1 MIGVT
6 SPSTQ
11 EADMPNTL
19 AISQSTATVSAA
31 VVALVA
37 SLVSLVVSA
46 YNQRTIASGQ
56 ERLQRELA
64 DRQADLQ
71 RDIESAKDM
80 FERARALNT
89 LTRDRIISR
98 FDGAL
103 NAYGVLSTYAQLV
116 GRPAWVAK
124 QGTAAI
130 EDRVQSEA
138 SALRSGL
145 EFLRFMKAMPDQ
157 DYEQCITTCSRVTR
171 IWGQLIGELPIEYGK
186 EPRGPQP
193 DVGAFLSG
201 RVTERHTE
209 LRRLTDDLGTALFE
223 SLARITVPL

>member
-1 MIGVT
+1 
-6 SPSTQ
+6 
-11 EADMPNTL
+11 MPTIV
-19 AISQSTATVSAA
+19 AISQPAATILAA
-31 VVALVA
+31 YLALVA
-37 SLVSLVVSA
+37 SLVTLGVGA
-46 YNQRTIASGQ
+46 HTQRTIASRQ
-56 ERLQRELA
+56 EQLQRNLA

-71 RDIESAKDM
+71 REVESAKDM
-80 FERARALNT
+80 FERARSFNT

-116 GRPAWVAK
+116 GRPAWV
-124 QGTAAI
+124 GTHGSAAV

-145 EFLRFMKAMPDQ
+145 EFLRFMKAMPDP
-157 DYEQCITTCSRVTR
+157 DYERCITACSKVTR
-171 IWGQLIGELPIEYGK
+171 AWGQLMGELVVEGGK
-186 EPRGPQP
+186 QPQQARP
-193 DVGAFLSG
+193 EAGVFVSG
-201 RVTERHTE
+201 RFIERQTE